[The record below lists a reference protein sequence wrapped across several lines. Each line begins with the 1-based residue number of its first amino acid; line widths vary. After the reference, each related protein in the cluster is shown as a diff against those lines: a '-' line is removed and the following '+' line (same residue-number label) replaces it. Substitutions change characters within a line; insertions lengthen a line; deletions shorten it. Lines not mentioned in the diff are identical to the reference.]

1 MKRKIRIEDLKLYN
15 KVILTE
21 SLNGGDVI
29 LTLSK
34 TKANNWN
41 ARYQTTSVYHICP
54 YDGVF
59 RKCINCDMFD
69 TEVDI
74 NYCKSKS
81 KTFSNKDVCYMINSC
96 YTTGNKVQ
104 LID

>member
-34 TKANNWN
+34 TKAVKL
-41 ARYQTTSVYHICP
+41 S
-54 YDGVF
+54 
-59 RKCINCDMFD
+59 
-69 TEVDI
+69 
-74 NYCKSKS
+74 
-81 KTFSNKDVCYMINSC
+81 
-96 YTTGNKVQ
+96 
-104 LID
+104 